1 VALLPAAL
9 SAATEIHLSPS
20 GIDANPGTAALPVAT
35 PQAAQV
41 RVRSLIQAGLS
52 DAVDVIFAAGTY
64 VMDAPL
70 ELRPEDSGTAA
81 FPITWKAATG
91 AEVILDGGKRITGPW
106 TDSGG
111 GIWFT
116 DLTGVGLA
124 ANQWNFRQLFVDG
137 SRATRARFPN
147 KSEPNPFLYA
157 TGGGFDHAMVDPA
170 WIKASWGSAADA
182 QLNMVPQSRFFN
194 QWNTVTA
201 VNTGTGRIDISDSER
216 HRLIDSGS
224 WFWVEGVREE
234 LDEPGEWF
242 LDPATGRLSYMP
254 PVGVD
259 PNTRTIIA
267 PFLNRIV
274 NVKGDVNAN
283 THVAHVHFDG
293 LKFRHTTFTLGQI
306 EARVHTDTAIM
317 FENTRDSSVRNC
329 HFDNIGGYALW
340 LHLDSQRNAF
350 DHNTVEYSGGGGVL
364 LTGARFSY
372 MDDTKIYTP
381 GEAAAKVAPIL
392 NGITRNTVEH
402 CGKIRYY
409 GGGVHLDSRP
419 FNMSMAPGNYIAH
432 NLFNKLSRNGIFAF
446 RNQGGN
452 VVEYNH
458 IHNVMLTT
466 VDAGCIHFATMN
478 TLNAPNFILNN
489 WLHDVW
495 GYEQKPDGNVDRR
508 QAHGVYLDWETS
520 NTTVK
525 DNWIYNYKGNAVAKV
540 FGGNRNLVIGDNPSS
555 ATAITPPFVAE
566 VGPDGTATHGID
578 LANNRFIGSV
588 IPYTD
593 SGHFSS
599 TGTWTEETATGIF
612 NLFEFDFLTGT
623 AAVPSQ
629 ATYTLPIT
637 EDGVYQISLLYKP
650 GNDRASNVPIAIQHA
665 DGTAN
670 LVWNMRQ
677 GSNFGFAVPVGTYRF
692 VASQTNTVTLSTTGV
707 NGKVIAD
714 SVGFVNIGANEPP
727 VAADV
732 RITGSAQAG
741 GTLTGSYTYSD
752 ADNDP
757 EGNSQ
762 FRWYR
767 SEDAVFDEGDS
778 AIPGAISRNYTAQPA
793 DATKYLFFEVTPVAL
808 SGLTNGAPARSG
820 ATAQIAS
827 NDPPTANG
835 VSVSGTAQVGAGLT
849 GSYVYNDA
857 DGDPEG
863 ASFFRWYRSNDA
875 VLDPGDTIVAGEIE
889 VVPSAVKTST
899 ALNAQRFCDNLFNS
913 SGMTASAEVLFNLDA
928 SQPGEP
934 ASADGVSWT
943 TPSGGEA
950 ALLAGRKVWWV
961 ADLGAS
967 RALNEVRIWNFQWN
981 HSTGD
986 LSNRGI
992 SQFDLYLR
1000 DSMADTDDGTSG
1012 GAVINPQL
1020 SVTAFNPGS
1029 SNPWQAV
1036 MIDQTL
1042 ARAPNTDTYAGQ
1054 TFPLAGQTGRFLAFV
1069 ADSYHGGNGVALGKV
1084 RVRAGESTANYTPVA
1099 DDSGKYLIFAVTPV
1113 AASGI
1118 SQGSALWAVRGP
1130 IGSEA
1135 NSAPAASNVEITG
1148 TAATGETLQGSY
1160 AYFDAEGDEE
1170 SGTIF
1175 RWLRSNDG
1183 MLDGGDVPV
1192 GTARSY
1198 VVQPADA
1205 GKRLFFEVTPKAAGG
1220 TPSGSPA
1227 ASAGVFVP
1235 NPGPTGQSLLIEESF
1250 GGSESALAGK
1260 PADAFDSALTLAGG
1274 SATWVAD
1281 DDFRANGVVNGV
1293 GAGSAAYLSLGSF
1306 INDAK
1311 GTATGRFTLVM
1322 TISETTANW
1331 LSLGFAAESA
1341 PNVLK
1346 NFTNTGTG
1354 SATTTGVGTIVYRAQ
1369 NAAAEAGGFDMWG
1382 GGTTT
1387 GNFDGPDGNSGL
1399 RTFTVQLDLTPAGGY
1414 NGTNHFGKV
1423 TWFDAALG
1431 PLGTFI
1437 YTAARNFGA
1446 ILISQ
1451 AGGSTGTIS
1460 ALSLYQQELPAN
1472 TYASWIGG
1480 FAFAGFVNPDLGAT
1494 GDPDHDGLPNAVE
1507 NLMGS
1512 SPEVFSPGLTAVASS
1527 DGTLVFRHTL
1537 NATPAGDLQASYE
1550 WSTNLVNWN
1559 AGGATAG
1566 GTTVTFSDPPVVIT
1580 PGTPDLV
1587 EIAATV
1593 SGIALTGIF
1602 ARCKATLTPEF

>member
-1 VALLPAAL
+1 
-9 SAATEIHLSPS
+9 
-20 GIDANPGTAALPVAT
+20 
-35 PQAAQV
+35 
-41 RVRSLIQAGLS
+41 
-52 DAVDVIFAAGTY
+52 
-64 VMDAPL
+64 
-70 ELRPEDSGTAA
+70 
-81 FPITWKAATG
+81 
-91 AEVILDGGKRITGPW
+91 
-106 TDSGG
+106 
-111 GIWFT
+111 
-116 DLTGVGLA
+116 
-124 ANQWNFRQLFVDG
+124 
-137 SRATRARFPN
+137 
-147 KSEPNPFLYA
+147 
-157 TGGGFDHAMVDPA
+157 
-170 WIKASWGSAADA
+170 
-182 QLNMVPQSRFFN
+182 
-194 QWNTVTA
+194 
-201 VNTGTGRIDISDSER
+201 
-216 HRLIDSGS
+216 
-224 WFWVEGVREE
+224 
-234 LDEPGEWF
+234 
-242 LDPATGRLSYMP
+242 
-254 PVGVD
+254 
-259 PNTRTIIA
+259 
-267 PFLNRIV
+267 
-274 NVKGDVNAN
+274 
-283 THVAHVHFDG
+283 
-293 LKFRHTTFTLGQI
+293 
-306 EARVHTDTAIM
+306 
-317 FENTRDSSVRNC
+317 
-329 HFDNIGGYALW
+329 
-340 LHLDSQRNAF
+340 
-350 DHNTVEYSGGGGVL
+350 
-364 LTGARFSY
+364 
-372 MDDTKIYTP
+372 MDDSKIYTP

-392 NGITRNTVEH
+392 NEITRNTVEH

-495 GYEQKPDGNVDRR
+495 GYEQKPDGNVARR

-540 FGGNRNLVIGDNPSS
+540 FGGNRNVVIEDNPSS
-555 ATAITPPFVAE
+555 ATVITPPFVAE

-599 TGTWTEETATGIF
+599 TGTWTEETAVGIF

-623 AAVPSQ
+623 AAAPSQ
-629 ATYTLPIT
+629 AVYTLPIT

-670 LVWNMRQ
+670 LVWNMQQ

-714 SVGFVNIGANEPP
+714 SVGFVNIGSNEPP

-752 ADNDP
+752 ADNDL

-767 SEDAVFDEGDS
+767 SDDAVFDAGDS
-778 AIPGAISRNYTAQPA
+778 AIPGAIGRNYTAQPA

-849 GSYVYNDA
+849 GSYTYNDA

-863 ASFFRWYRSNDA
+863 ATFFRWYRSNDA

-889 VVPSAVKTST
+889 VLPSVVKTST
-899 ALNAQRFCDNLFNS
+899 ALNAQRLSDNLFNS
-913 SGMTASAEVLFNLDA
+913 SGMSASGEVLFNLDA
-928 SQPGEP
+928 SQPGESS
-934 ASADGVSWT
+934 SADGVSWT

-950 ALLAGRKVWWV
+950 SLLADRKVWFV

-1020 SVTAFNPGS
+1020 SVSAFNPGS

-1118 SQGSALWAVRGP
+1118 SQGSAFWAVRGP
-1130 IGSEA
+1130 IDSEA
-1135 NSAPAASNVEITG
+1135 NSAPMASNVEITG
-1148 TAATGETLQGSY
+1148 TAATGETLQGTY
-1160 AYFDAEGDEE
+1160 TYFDAEDENE
-1170 SGTIF
+1170 SGTTF
-1175 RWLRSNDG
+1175 RWLRSIDG
-1183 MLDGGDVPV
+1183 TLDSGDVPV

-1227 ASAGVFVP
+1227 ASPGVFVP
-1235 NPGPTGQSLLIEESF
+1235 NPGPSGQSLLIEESF
-1250 GGSESALAGK
+1250 GGSATALAGK
-1260 PADAFDSALTLAGG
+1260 PADAFDSAITLAGG

-1293 GAGSAAYLSLGSF
+1293 GAGAAAYLSLGSY

-1311 GTATGRFTLVM
+1311 GTATGKFTLVM

-1331 LSLGFAAESA
+1331 LSLGFAAETA

-1387 GNFDGPDGNSGL
+1387 GNVDGPDGNSGL
-1399 RTFTVQLDLTPAGGY
+1399 RTFTVELDLTPAGGY

-1431 PLGTFI
+1431 PLGTFT
-1437 YTAARNFGA
+1437 YNAARSFGA
-1446 ILISQ
+1446 ILITQ
-1451 AGGSTGTIS
+1451 ANGSTGTIS
-1460 ALSLYQQELPAN
+1460 ALSLYQEELPAN

-1480 FAFAGFVNPDLGAT
+1480 FAFTGFVNPDLSAT
-1494 GDPDHDGLPNAVE
+1494 GDPDADGLSNAVE
-1507 NLMGS
+1507 NLLGS
-1512 SPEVFSPGLTAVASS
+1512 SPEAFSPGLMPVASS
-1527 DGTLVFRHTL
+1527 AGNLVFRHTL
-1537 NATPAGDLQASYE
+1537 STTPASDLQAAYE
-1550 WSTNLVNWN
+1550 WSRDLATWH
-1559 AGGATAG
+1559 ASGASASE
-1566 GTTVTFSDPPVVIT
+1566 TTVSFGAPAVIT

-1587 EIAATV
+1587 EVMATV
-1593 SGIALTGIF
+1593 SGVGLTGVF
-1602 ARCKATLTPEF
+1602 ARYKATLVPEF